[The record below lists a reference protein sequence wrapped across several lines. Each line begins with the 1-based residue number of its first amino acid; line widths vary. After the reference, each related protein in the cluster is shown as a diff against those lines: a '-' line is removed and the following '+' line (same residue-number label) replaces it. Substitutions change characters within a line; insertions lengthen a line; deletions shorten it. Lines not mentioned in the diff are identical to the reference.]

1 MTAQTPEFTV
11 RWSHPEGERTDH
23 LLVMLH
29 GFGADEH
36 DLFGLAREFPERLTV
51 ASVRA
56 PLQNPMGGFA
66 WFPLSQDPAT
76 GEIGSDA
83 ASVCAAVE
91 QLHAWVQSVRGD
103 FASVTLLGFS
113 QGMAMAMSLLRLDP
127 AGYTCTVG
135 LSGFVADPE
144 RAEAELAALFDRD
157 DEVARVQ
164 PKVFWGRG
172 QEDPI
177 ISEARVEATHGW
189 LNRHVDMTKIVY
201 AGLGHAVHPQ
211 EVGHVAEYLDQVVPG
226 RG

>member
-11 RWSHPEGERTDH
+11 RWSHPEGERTKH

-29 GFGADEH
+29 GFGADEN
-36 DLFGLAREFPERLTV
+36 DLFGLVSALPEHFTV

-56 PLQNPMGGFA
+56 PLRIPMGGFA
-66 WFPLSQDPAT
+66 WFPLSQDPVT

-83 ASVCAAVE
+83 PSVRAAVE
-91 QLHAWVQSVRGD
+91 ALHSWVESVRGD
-103 FASVTLLGFS
+103 FSTVTLLGFS

-127 AGYTCTVG
+127 SGYACTVG

-144 RAEAELAALFDRD
+144 RQEAELATLFDRD

-201 AGLGHAVHPQ
+201 AGLGHAIHPQ
-211 EVGHVAEYLDQVVPG
+211 EVGHVRDYLTQVVPKG
-226 RG
+226 